1 MKTITIAIDGHSSTG
16 KSTVAKALAQHLGY
30 VYIDSGAMYRTITLY
45 AVENNLFVGDTI
57 DQSAL
62 ISLLPIINVAFLKYD
77 KGQDVPHLNGRNCAH
92 EIRQMHISERVSQV
106 AAIPQVREKM
116 VGMQRGFQSQGGVVM
131 DGRDIG
137 SVVFPQADLKLFMT
151 ASAEVRAE
159 RRYLEM
165 QQSDPA
171 VTYAQVYDNVVA
183 RDTMDSS
190 RAVSPLIVAEGA
202 VVIDNSEMNQ
212 SDQFQMI
219 LQLAQDRI
227 YNRI

>member
-45 AVENNLFVGDTI
+45 ALEHDMFENGLVKPNLLI
-57 DQSAL
+57 EAL
-62 ISLLPIINVAFLKYD
+62 PGIEVAFEKNEL
-77 KGQDVPHLNGRNCAH
+77 GQNVPHLNGRNCAI
-92 EIRQMHISERVSQV
+92 EIRQMLISELVSQV
-106 AAIPQVREKM
+106 AAIPEVREKM
-116 VGMQRGFQSQGGVVM
+116 VAMQRSFQTQGGVVM

-137 SVVFPQADLKLFMT
+137 SVVFPNADLKLFMT
-151 ASAEVRAE
+151 ATAEVRAQ
-159 RRYLEM
+159 RRFIEI
-165 QQSDPA
+165 QESDPS
-171 VTYAQVYDNVVA
+171 VTYQQVYDNVVA
-183 RDTMDSS
+183 RDAMDSS
-190 RAVSPLIVAEGA
+190 RAVSPLIVADGA

-212 SDQFQMI
+212 ADQFQMI